1 MASRQRIFP
10 KKILAQKFV
19 LIIKCK
25 NLEITTNKIYSNK
38 LIIKIGGKVKKALLI
53 LTYFC
58 LSLFCINY
66 KESESTIAVSY
77 EQNDLYS
84 QNVYILTLKN
94 FNSNMIP
101 TIFNNE
107 EITVLSI
114 TPINYKSIQKE
125 FIAKGT
131 NIETIYKNFIKEY
144 TDILTK
150 KGLSEETIYIAQK
163 GTQIEKIKILT
174 IEKEIINLK
183 KQIEFEYTIENSTY

>member
-1 MASRQRIFP
+1 M
-10 KKILAQKFV
+10 KKTLF
-19 LIIKCK
+19 
-25 NLEITTNKIYSNK
+25 
-38 LIIKIGGKVKKALLI
+38 I

-58 LSLFCINY
+58 LSLFGINY
-66 KESESTIAVSY
+66 KESESTITVSY
-77 EQNDLYS
+77 EQNNLYS
-84 QNVYILTLKN
+84 QNIYILTLKN

-101 TIFNNE
+101 TVFDNE

-125 FIAKGT
+125 FIAKGQ
-131 NIETIYKNFIKEY
+131 NIKTIYKNFINEY
-144 TDILTK
+144 TNILAK
-150 KGLSEETIYIAQK
+150 KGLSEEAVYISQK

>member
-1 MASRQRIFP
+1 M
-10 KKILAQKFV
+10 KKTLF
-19 LIIKCK
+19 
-25 NLEITTNKIYSNK
+25 
-38 LIIKIGGKVKKALLI
+38 I

-66 KESESTIAVSY
+66 KESESTITVSY
-77 EQNDLYS
+77 EQNNLYS
-84 QNVYILTLKN
+84 QNIYILTLKN

-101 TIFNNE
+101 TVFDNE

-125 FIAKGT
+125 FIAKGQ
-131 NIETIYKNFIKEY
+131 NIKTIYKNFINEY
-144 TDILTK
+144 TNILAK
-150 KGLSEETIYIAQK
+150 KGLSEEAVYISQK